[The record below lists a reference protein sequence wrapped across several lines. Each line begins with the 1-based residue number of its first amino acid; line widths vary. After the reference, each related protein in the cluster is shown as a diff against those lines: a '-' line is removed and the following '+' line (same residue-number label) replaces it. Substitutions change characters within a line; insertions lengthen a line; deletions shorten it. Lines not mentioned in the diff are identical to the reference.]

1 MPHNDWILDVLA
13 DLKSFA
19 LANDLGALA
28 EQLQDTTLIAA
39 AEIASKTKEA
49 QAQDHAGQRQSGS
62 DIGGIGRH
70 RHA

>member
-1 MPHNDWILDVLA
+1 MTHNDWILDVLA

-28 EQLQDTTLIAA
+28 EQLEDTTLIAA
-39 AEIASKTKEA
+39 AEIASKAEEV
-49 QAQDHAGQRQSGS
+49 QEQSNAGQRQSGS
-62 DIGGIGRH
+62 DTGGIGRH

>member
-1 MPHNDWILDVLA
+1 MRHNDWILDVLA

-28 EQLQDTTLIAA
+28 EQLEDTTLIAA
-39 AEIASKTKEA
+39 AEIASQAEEA
-49 QAQDHAGQRQSGS
+49 QEQGNAGHRQPGP
-62 DIGGIGRH
+62 DTGGIGRH

>member
-1 MPHNDWILDVLA
+1 MLHNDWILDVLA

-39 AEIASKTKEA
+39 AEIASHAKEA
-49 QAQDHAGQRQSGS
+49 QAQDHASQRQSGS
-62 DIGGIGRH
+62 DTGGIGRH